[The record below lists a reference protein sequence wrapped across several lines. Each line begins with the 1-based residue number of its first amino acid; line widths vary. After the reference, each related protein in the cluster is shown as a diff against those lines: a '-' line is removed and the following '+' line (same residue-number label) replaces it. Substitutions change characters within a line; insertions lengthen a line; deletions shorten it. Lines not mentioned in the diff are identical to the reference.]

1 MPRHR
6 KRVLRPRPGRVRWR
20 DMIPVLLLLSTA
32 LTSQRHR
39 HEFLCH
45 FHWQEL
51 KVPGNKADEPLCP
64 GGQSYG
70 NAKGSPSNC
79 AVDGSGEPWPGPYKW
94 QRTHLPGPT
103 GCTPGIDETQTGI
116 R

>member
-1 MPRHR
+1 
-6 KRVLRPRPGRVRWR
+6 
-20 DMIPVLLLLSTA
+20 MIPVLLLLSTA
-32 LTSQRHR
+32 LTSRDIDMSSCVTFTGR
-39 HEFLCH
+39 SLRSLATRRTKPCA
-45 FHWQEL
+45 QE
-51 KVPGNKADEPLCP
+51 ERE
-64 GGQSYG
+64 SYG